1 MRGFGCALFIY
12 GGNVNGF
19 FRKAVNMAF
28 KNLTQQQLADALNV
42 DRTAIAHY
50 ERGTARP
57 HFDNIHKL
65 CELLDLTYEDIFD
78 E

>member
-1 MRGFGCALFIY
+1 MDFSEKLRNA
-12 GGNVNGF
+12 
-19 FRKAVNMAF
+19 RHS

>member
-1 MRGFGCALFIY
+1 MDFSERLRNA
-12 GGNVNGF
+12 
-19 FRKAVNMAF
+19 RHS

>member
-1 MRGFGCALFIY
+1 
-12 GGNVNGF
+12 
-19 FRKAVNMAF
+19 MAF

>member
-1 MRGFGCALFIY
+1 MDFSKRLRNA
-12 GGNVNGF
+12 
-19 FRKAVNMAF
+19 RHS

-50 ERGTARP
+50 ERGSARP

>member
-1 MRGFGCALFIY
+1 MDFSERLRNA
-12 GGNVNGF
+12 
-19 FRKAVNMAF
+19 RHS

-50 ERGTARP
+50 ERGTASP

-65 CELLDLTYEDIFD
+65 CELLDLTYEDIFN

>member
-1 MRGFGCALFIY
+1 MDFSERLRNA
-12 GGNVNGF
+12 
-19 FRKAVNMAF
+19 RHS

-50 ERGTARP
+50 ERGSARP

-78 E
+78 K

>member
-1 MRGFGCALFIY
+1 MDFSERLRNA
-12 GGNVNGF
+12 
-19 FRKAVNMAF
+19 RHS

-50 ERGTARP
+50 ERGSARP

>member
-1 MRGFGCALFIY
+1 MDFSERLRNA
-12 GGNVNGF
+12 
-19 FRKAVNMAF
+19 RHS

-78 E
+78 K